1 MLDDDDDH
9 DAVVENDDDAVV
21 EDDNDAVV
29 EEDND
34 AVVNDVAHI
43 CKTVFPSVE
52 C

>member
-34 AVVNDVAHI
+34 AVVNDVANI